1 MSVWGL
7 FPKLTSFLCFR
18 QFHWCPDGKREKKTF
33 RVVFQ
38 IRSARETP
46 ALITNNNPYQQ
57 RKKAWLK
64 RPWQEM
70 VSRGDL
76 GLAEGPVCGDTMH
89 SIWRER
95 ILRLPNRN
103 RMQTSHQIC
112 FFHGFFF
119 LPFSLLAEVR
129 RDQHAAKGGQLWL
142 HPAVPQGG
150 RTTKEPLAKGW
161 QARLAL
167 PHLGHA
173 HLKHQQDWIIWGRK
187 SH

>member
-1 MSVWGL
+1 MNVWGL

-18 QFHWCPDGKREKKTF
+18 QFHWCPDGKREKNTS

-95 ILRLPNRN
+95 ILSLPNKN

-119 LPFSLLAEVR
+119 FFLPFPYWQKLEGISMLPREVSCGCIQLYHGEGAEQR
-129 RDQHAAKGGQLWL
+129 N
-142 HPAVPQGG
+142 P
-150 RTTKEPLAKGW
+150 W
-161 QARLAL
+161 QKDGT
-167 PHLGHA
+167 PG
-173 HLKHQQDWIIWGRK
+173 
-187 SH
+187 